1 MTSWTVSH
9 AQFSQVSA
17 SWTTLQDGLIFPREA
32 GPLDLHVK
40 TLPKNQFATL
50 IRSRSPPL
58 GVSGRG
64 PHNGLCVVWGGLSSR
79 NNPLAFGQS

>member
-1 MTSWTVSH
+1 MTSWTVIH

-17 SWTTLQDGLIFPREA
+17 SWTILQDGLIFPREA

-40 TLPKNQFATL
+40 TLSENQFATL

-58 GVSGRG
+58 GSVAEVLTTDCGWSEEDSVLGTTR
-64 PHNGLCVVWGGLSSR
+64 
-79 NNPLAFGQS
+79 